1 MFPRLFMKNLL
12 ILLLALTYAPS
23 GAGLDLGS
31 GAVEA
36 TETDAAADTQ
46 QDDEEMFPLD
56 EEEEQ
61 YSVSD
66 PLEPVNRGIFW
77 FNDKLYFYLFKPV
90 ARGYRWAVPEPWR
103 VAVQNVF
110 SNLASP
116 VRIVNA
122 GFQGKFSD
130 AGNELTRFFVNTIL
144 GIGGLFDTAKDH
156 FNLRKQDEDTG
167 QTLGHYG
174 IGPGFYLVLPI
185 LGPSD
190 VRDAIGT
197 FVDSR
202 ENLVYYLF
210 EGWTYWEVKGYEK
223 INDLSLDKDTYEG
236 IKKDAL
242 DPYLFVRDAY
252 MQYRENKVKN

>member
-1 MFPRLFMKNLL
+1 MKKRL
-12 ILLLALTYAPS
+12 ILLLALAYPLS
-23 GAGLDLGS
+23 GAGLELGS

-36 TETDAAADTQ
+36 TEAEAAADAQ
-46 QDDEEMFPLD
+46 QDEEEMFAFD

-66 PLEPVNRGIFW
+66 PLEPLNRGIFW
-77 FNDKLYFYLFKPV
+77 INDKLYFYLLKPV

-116 VRIVNA
+116 VRIVNS
-122 GFQGKFSD
+122 GLQGKFMV
-130 AGNELTRFFVNTIL
+130 AGNELTRFFVNTTL
-144 GIGGLFDTAKDH
+144 GIGGLFDPARDH
-156 FNLRKQDEDTG
+156 FDIRKHDEDTG

-174 IGPGFYLVLPI
+174 VGPGFYLVLPL

-190 VRDAIGT
+190 ARDAIGT
-197 FVDSR
+197 FADLR
-202 ENLVYYLF
+202 MNLVYYLF
-210 EGWTYWEVKGYEK
+210 EDWTYYEVKGYEK
-223 INDLSLDKDTYEG
+223 INDLSLDKDTYES

-252 MQYRENKVKN
+252 MQYRENKVRN

>member
-1 MFPRLFMKNLL
+1 MNKLL
-12 ILLLALTYAPS
+12 ILLLALTFPLS
-23 GAGLDLGS
+23 GAGLDVGS
-31 GAVEA
+31 GVVEA
-36 TETDAAADTQ
+36 TEEEAGADAQADE
-46 QDDEEMFPLD
+46 EEMFAFD

-66 PLEPVNRGIFW
+66 PLERLNRGIFW
-77 FNDKLYFYLFKPV
+77 MNDKLYFYLLKPV

-116 VRIVNA
+116 GRIVNS
-122 GFQGKFSD
+122 GLQGKFTD
-130 AGNELTRFFVNTIL
+130 AGNEITRFFVNTTL
-144 GIGGLFDTAKDH
+144 GIGGLFDPAKDH
-156 FNLRKQDEDTG
+156 FDIRKHDEDTG

-174 IGPGFYLVLPI
+174 IGPGFYLVLPL

-190 VRDAIGT
+190 ARDAIGT
-197 FVDSR
+197 FADLR
-202 ENLVYYLF
+202 MNLVYYLF
-210 EGWTYWEVKGYEK
+210 EDWTYYEVKGYEK
-223 INDLSLDKDTYEG
+223 INDLSLDKDTYES

-252 MQYRENKVKN
+252 MQYRENKIRN

>member
-1 MFPRLFMKNLL
+1 MKKLL
-12 ILLLALTYAPS
+12 ILLVALTYPLS

-36 TETDAAADTQ
+36 TEAEAAADTQ
-46 QDDEEMFPLD
+46 QDEQDEEEMFAFD

-66 PLEPVNRGIFW
+66 PLEPLNRGIFW
-77 FNDKLYFYLFKPV
+77 INDKLYFYLLKPV

-116 VRIVNA
+116 VRIINA

-130 AGNELTRFFVNTIL
+130 AGNELTRFFVNTTL

-156 FNLRKQDEDTG
+156 FDIRKHDEDTG

-190 VRDAIGT
+190 LRDAIGT
-197 FVDSR
+197 FADSR
-202 ENLVYYLF
+202 MDLVYYLF
-210 EGWTYWEVKGYEK
+210 DGWTYYEVKGYEK

-236 IKKDAL
+236 IKKEAL
-242 DPYLFVRDAY
+242 DSYLFVRDAY
-252 MQYRENKVKN
+252 MQYRKNRVRN

>member
-1 MFPRLFMKNLL
+1 MKKLL
-12 ILLLALTYAPS
+12 ILLLVLAYPPS
-23 GAGLDLGS
+23 GACLDPGS
-31 GAVEA
+31 DAVEGIKA
-36 TETDAAADTQ
+36 DAAAGTQ
-46 QDDEEMFPLD
+46 QDEEEMFPFD

-77 FNDKLYFYLFKPV
+77 FNDKLYFYLVKPV

-116 VRIVNA
+116 VRIINA
-122 GFQGKFSD
+122 GLQGKFRD
-130 AGNELTRFFVNTIL
+130 AGNELTRFFVNTTI
-144 GIGGLFDTAKDH
+144 GIGGLFDTARDH
-156 FNLRKQDEDTG
+156 FDIRKHDEDTG
-167 QTLGHYG
+167 QTFGYYG

-197 FVDSR
+197 FADAR
-202 ENLVYYLF
+202 MNLVYYLF
-210 EGWTYWEVKGYEK
+210 EGWTYYEVKAYEK
-223 INDLSLDKDTYEG
+223 VNDLSIDKDTYES
-236 IKKDAL
+236 IKKEAL

>member
-1 MFPRLFMKNLL
+1 MKRLL
-12 ILLLALTYAPS
+12 ILLLVLIYSPG
-23 GAGLDLGS
+23 GACLDLGS
-31 GAVEA
+31 GAAEA
-36 TETDAAADTQ
+36 TKTEATADTP
-46 QDDEEMFPLD
+46 QDDEEMFEFD
-56 EEEEQ
+56 EDEKQ

-116 VRIVNA
+116 VRILNA
-122 GFQGKFSD
+122 GLQGKFSD
-130 AGNELTRFFVNTIL
+130 AGNELTRFFVNTTI
-144 GIGGLFDTAKDH
+144 GIGGLFDTARDH
-156 FNLRKQDEDTG
+156 FDIRKHDEDTG

-190 VRDAIGT
+190 VRDAVGT
-197 FVDSR
+197 FADSR
-202 ENLVYYLF
+202 MDLVYYLF
-210 EGWTYWEVKGYEK
+210 DGWTYYEVKAYEK
-223 INDLSLDKDTYEG
+223 VNDLSLDKDTYES
-236 IKKDAL
+236 IKKEAL

-252 MQYRENKVKN
+252 MQYRQNKVNN

>member
-1 MFPRLFMKNLL
+1 MRKLL
-12 ILLLALTYAPS
+12 ILLLVLAYSP
-23 GAGLDLGS
+23 GGVCLDLGS
-31 GAVEA
+31 DAVDA
-36 TETDAAADTQ
+36 TTTDAAGGAQ
-46 QDDEEMFPLD
+46 QEEEEMFPFD

-61 YSVSD
+61 LKVSD

-90 ARGYRWAVPEPWR
+90 ARGYRWAMPEPWR

-116 VRIVNA
+116 VRIINS
-122 GFQGKFSD
+122 GLQGKFSD
-130 AGNELTRFFVNTIL
+130 AGNEFTRFFINTTI

-156 FNLRKQDEDTG
+156 FDIRKHDEDTG

-174 IGPGFYLVLPI
+174 IGPGIYLVLPI

-197 FVDSR
+197 FADTR
-202 ENLVYYLF
+202 MDLVYYLF
-210 EGWTYWEVKGYEK
+210 DGWTYYEVKAYEK
-223 INDLSLDKDTYEG
+223 INALSLDKDTYET
-236 IKKDAL
+236 IKKEAL

-252 MQYRENKVKN
+252 MQYRENKVKH

>member
-1 MFPRLFMKNLL
+1 MKKLL
-12 ILLLALTYAPS
+12 ILLLVLAYTPAGFCLDP
-23 GAGLDLGS
+23 GAG
-31 GAVEA
+31 AIEA
-36 TETDAAADTQ
+36 TEADATADTQ
-46 QDDEEMFPLD
+46 QDEEEFFAFD

-61 YSVSD
+61 YKVSD

-77 FNDKLYFYLFKPV
+77 FNDKLYFYLLKPV

-116 VRIVNA
+116 VRMINA
-122 GFQGKFSD
+122 GLQGKFSD
-130 AGNELTRFFVNTIL
+130 AGNELTRFFVNTTI

-156 FNLRKQDEDTG
+156 FDIRKHDEDTG

-174 IGPGFYLVLPI
+174 IGPGFYLVLPL

-190 VRDAIGT
+190 LRDAVGT
-197 FVDSR
+197 FADSR
-202 ENLVYYLF
+202 MNLVYYLF
-210 EGWTYWEVKGYEK
+210 DGWTYYGVRGYDK
-223 INDLSLDKDTYEG
+223 INDLSLDKDTYES
-236 IKKDAL
+236 IKKEAL

-252 MQYRENKVKN
+252 LQYRANKVRN